1 MESLNT
7 PTERFPAEPLF
18 AHSTRVWLAAWAVSL
33 IVSLL
38 VSLTLAVGRAGSWR
52 AFTHAPTTA
61 GVVILTLVLLSW
73 SVGGL
78 AAWRAVLGRK
88 WATLAYV
95 FGCWGCALALAF
107 LNSEFAFVGFSLV
120 LQAFIL
126 LPFGWSLAALGA
138 FLLIGVVAVF
148 TTPGVPDATDALA
161 GIFVVAGIGTL
172 MAALVF
178 SIWRAN
184 RETQLRG
191 ALIARLEAAQRDLA
205 EREREAGVMAERARL
220 SRDLHD
226 TLAQGFTGV
235 IAQLSAAELALMHPE
250 RKARSHLTVAREVAR
265 ASLHDIRQLVWA
277 LRPAELRD
285 DEVDSALARLTT
297 SWSRQTGVDTLFDV
311 SQPFR
316 PLVPEVEVALLRVLQ
331 EALSNA
337 ARHSRAGK
345 VEVRLTLEGEF
356 VLLDVADDGVGFDV
370 DAEAF
375 GFGLAGMR
383 ERLTA
388 LGGQLLLESSPGEGT
403 TVTAALP
410 LARAARPEV
419 VA

>member
-7 PTERFPAEPLF
+7 PTERFPVEPLF
-18 AHSTRVWLAAWAVSL
+18 AHSTRVWLAAWALSL

-78 AAWRAVLGRK
+78 AAWRAVLSRK

-178 SIWRAN
+178 STWRAN
-184 RETQLRG
+184 HETRLRG

-250 RKARSHLTVAREVAR
+250 RKARSHLTVTREIAR

-285 DEVDSALARLTT
+285 DEVESALARLTT
-297 SWSRQTGVDTLFDV
+297 SWSRQTGVDTSFDV

-370 DAEAF
+370 DAETF
-375 GFGLAGMR
+375 GVGLAGMR

-388 LGGQLLLESSPGEGT
+388 LGGQLLLESNPGEGT